1 MAYILFIDESGH
13 DLTDSPYEVI
23 AGIAIEDQ
31 NLWNL
36 IREVHELE
44 IATFGTRYSSGNR
57 ELKARKILKRKTFRL
72 ASQKVDINDADI
84 PVLAKNCLEDGSN
97 TTKQELTAL
106 ARAKLIFVEKLI
118 ELCSSYRCKI
128 FATINNGI
136 SLEDDEPDFLRKD
149 YVYLFER
156 YFYYLDD
163 KPEEPSGIIV
173 FDELEK
179 SKSHILIGQ
188 IENYFKRTTKGRTRS
203 SLIIPEPFFVHSDLT
218 TGVQIAD
225 IFAYLISWGFRL
237 NGMDKPIR
245 NELTPFVDLIKQL
258 RYRTTRE
265 IEDLEELEVWS
276 IVYV

>member
-1 MAYILFIDESGH
+1 
-13 DLTDSPYEVI
+13 
-23 AGIAIEDQ
+23 
-31 NLWNL
+31 
-36 IREVHELE
+36 
-44 IATFGTRYSSGNR
+44 
-57 ELKARKILKRKTFRL
+57 L
-72 ASQKVDINDADI
+72 AEQKVDINEADL
-84 PVLAKNCLEDGSN
+84 PVLAKNCLEDGRN
-97 TTKQELTAL
+97 TTKRELTAL
-106 ARAKLIFVEKLI
+106 SRSKLIFVEKLI

-128 FATINNGI
+128 FATINDGI

-188 IENYFKRTTKGRTRS
+188 IENYFKKTTKGRTRS

-237 NGMDKPIR
+237 NGMEKPVR
-245 NELTPFVDLIKQL
+245 EELLPFVELLKQL
-258 RYRTTRE
+258 RYRTTRG
-265 IEDLEELEVWS
+265 IEDVEELEVWS
-276 IVYV
+276 VVYL